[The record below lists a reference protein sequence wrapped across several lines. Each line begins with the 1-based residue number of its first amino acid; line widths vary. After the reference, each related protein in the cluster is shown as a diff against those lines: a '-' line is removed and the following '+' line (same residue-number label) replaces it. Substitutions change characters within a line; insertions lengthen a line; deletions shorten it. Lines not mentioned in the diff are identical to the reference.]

1 MFSRSQFLLNGSVW
15 QWTRGT
21 SKEILYEPRINSLP
35 LPFAVPWSKF
45 LSEHAWGRTA
55 IWFGEGLR
63 CTTSTSATC
72 SKYYC
77 LGTNYVHFLPF
88 LNFVSTRPLLSF
100 VCARHRSAMQDLIRG

>member
-35 LPFAVPWSKF
+35 VPFAVPWSKF

-72 SKYYC
+72 SPFSPLC
-77 LGTNYVHFLPF
+77 VHVTALQCRT
-88 LNFVSTRPLLSF
+88 LYE
-100 VCARHRSAMQDLIRG
+100 GK